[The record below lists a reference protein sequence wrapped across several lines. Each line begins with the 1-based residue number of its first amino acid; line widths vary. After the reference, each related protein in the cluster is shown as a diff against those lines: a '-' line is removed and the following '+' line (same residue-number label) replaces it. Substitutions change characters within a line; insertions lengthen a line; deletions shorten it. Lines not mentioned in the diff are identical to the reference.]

1 MQISLN
7 EILKGKT
14 YPEAGTAFFNVLQ
27 QAINANQKLR
37 IDMEGVD
44 SIPTMF
50 MTNSFG
56 RIMDKYGVKKLK
68 ETMMFAHISKAQIER
83 IGKYLTDYAEVY
95 NVAE

>member
-1 MQISLN
+1 MKIILS

-14 YPEAGTAFFNVLQ
+14 YPEAGTEFFNVLQ
-27 QAINANQKLR
+27 RAIETNQKLR

-56 RIMDKYGVKKLK
+56 RIMNEYGVKKLK
-68 ETMMFAHISKAQIER
+68 ETMMFSRISKSQIDR
-83 IGKYLTDYAEVY
+83 ISKYLTDYAEVY
-95 NVAE
+95 NVTE

>member
-14 YPEAGTAFFNVLQ
+14 YPEAGTAFFNVLK
-27 QAINANQKLR
+27 QAINTNQKLR

-56 RIMDKYGVKKLK
+56 RIMDEYGVKKLK
-68 ETMMFAHISKAQIER
+68 ETMMFSHISKSQIDR
-83 IGKYLTDYAEVY
+83 IKKYLADYTEVY
-95 NVAE
+95 NIAE